1 MNKRGVCIAGSMEG
15 ISDAER
21 SEYFDYVERELTL
34 RDIPSRNPN
43 RRNSLHIDT
52 DKNLRK
58 RIHAADLRDIADC
71 MILLADIR
79 DSRPGKKWGTVMEV
93 QFAETKH
100 KIVIVVQDEGQRV
113 HPFIE
118 ACATEIHTCI
128 DDAIEAVTTYYQ

>member
-1 MNKRGVCIAGSMEG
+1 MKRSVYIAGSMEG
-15 ISDAER
+15 LSEVER
-21 SEYFDYVERELTL
+21 SEYFDYVEQKLSV
-34 RDIPSRNPN
+34 RDIPTKNPN

-71 MILLADIR
+71 MIVLADIR
-79 DSRPGKKWGTVMEV
+79 DSRPGKKWGTVMEI

-100 KIVIVVQDEGQRV
+100 KIVIVVQDVGQRI

-118 ACATEIHTCI
+118 SCATEIHTSL
-128 DDAIEAVTTYYQ
+128 DDAIEAIESYFE